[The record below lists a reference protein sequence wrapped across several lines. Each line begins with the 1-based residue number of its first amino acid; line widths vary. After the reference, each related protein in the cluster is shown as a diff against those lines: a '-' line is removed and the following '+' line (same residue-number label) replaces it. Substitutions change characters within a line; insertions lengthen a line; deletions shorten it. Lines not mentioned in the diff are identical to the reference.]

1 MHARLNL
8 DRRALRLL
16 GSLGDGRGARRLR
29 PLRRLAVDAKPNRR
43 LPQRFAAAELGTDIS
58 DRTAAR
64 AGRHSMNRTG
74 LLIALAL
81 AAAIGLL
88 FGIFPKLD
96 LFLESLFFDPASVSE
111 GGFWALYVPVLNRA
125 RDLARL
131 ITGLLVAPAILAVVG
146 KLIAPRR
153 RMLVPGRAAVL
164 LIATLALGP
173 GLLTNSVLKQHWGR
187 PRPIDVSD
195 FAGDQRFVP
204 WWDPR
209 GECPSNCSFVAG
221 EPSGAFWTLAPAALA
236 PPAWRGAATA
246 AALTF
251 GAGVGLIRMSGGG
264 HFFTD
269 EVFGPGANRR

>member
-1 MHARLNL
+1 M
-8 DRRALRLL
+8 
-16 GSLGDGRGARRLR
+16 S
-29 PLRRLAVDAKPNRR
+29 
-43 LPQRFAAAELGTDIS
+43 
-58 DRTAAR
+58 
-64 AGRHSMNRTG
+64 RTG
-74 LLIALAL
+74 LWIALAL

-88 FGIFPKLD
+88 FGFRPTLD
-96 LFLESLFFDPASVSE
+96 LDIERLFYDPVWASV
-111 GGFWALYVPVLNRA
+111 GGFAAQYDPLLNWA

-131 ITGLLVAPAILAVVG
+131 ISALLVAPAIVAVVG

-153 RMLVPGRAAVL
+153 RMLIPGRAAVL

-173 GLLTNSVLKQHWGR
+173 GVLTNSILKNHWGR

-195 FAGDQRFVP
+195 FAGDLRFVP

-209 GECPSNCSFVAG
+209 GDCPTNCSFVAG
-221 EPSGAFWTLAPAALA
+221 EPAGAFWALAPAALA

-251 GAGVGLIRMSGGG
+251 GAGIGLIRMAGGG

-269 EVFGPGANRR
+269 VAFAGVFTFLIIWVTHGLLFRWPATRMSDRAIERALERLARPLQRRPRPAMPVDPPAAAATQPAHAAGEGE